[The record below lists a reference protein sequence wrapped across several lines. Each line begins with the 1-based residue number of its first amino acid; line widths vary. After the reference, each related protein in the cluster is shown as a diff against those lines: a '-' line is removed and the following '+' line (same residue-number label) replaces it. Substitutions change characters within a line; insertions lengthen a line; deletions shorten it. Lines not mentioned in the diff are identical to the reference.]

1 MNTITEGQGG
11 SKVANLNDF
20 NRWFK
25 FNLNDLNLQVVAVGC
40 YDVAAEVAVAAVV
53 GYWKG
58 FREGF
63 PAKGCFVKK
72 NPCGKWNSVVLWP
85 I

>member
-1 MNTITEGQGG
+1 M
-11 SKVANLNDF
+11 
-20 NRWFK
+20 
-25 FNLNDLNLQVVAVGC
+25 NLQVVAVGC
-40 YDVAAEVAVAAVV
+40 YDVAGEVAVAAVV
-53 GYWKG
+53 GDWKG